1 VPAQRV
7 QSETAPATCKYLVAA
22 RVDVGRIGA
31 SADRIESLCQEL
43 NFDRYF
49 ATSAKEGWGIE
60 ELLETIRTSINWDA
74 LPTVSSTEL
83 FQNIKT
89 FLVIE

>member
-1 VPAQRV
+1 VRYVRPNAFSQKPHQR
-7 QSETAPATCKYLVAA
+7 L
-22 RVDVGRIGA
+22 A
-31 SADRIESLCQEL
+31 SDRIESLCQEL